1 MARLTRSYTVTA
13 STPTPTPKPPSP
25 TPIPSNG
32 PTVQFIGSSGTG
44 PTYKVEL
51 ARTSAEINKGLMYR
65 TSLADDAGMLFIFSG
80 DYNHYF
86 YMANTYIPLDMVYIS
101 SKNVVVGV
109 VANAKPLSTALIT
122 PPGPC
127 HYVLEI
133 NGGQAAQK
141 GIRKGDTVKITGVQG
156 QFGKDVKKM

>member
-1 MARLTRSYTVTA
+1 VASLSRSYTVTGIV
-13 STPTPTPKPPSP
+13 SPPP
-25 TPIPSNG
+25 VTG
-32 PTVQFIGSSGTG
+32 PTVQFITSSGTG
-44 PTYKVEL
+44 PTYNVEL
-51 ARTSAEINKGLMYR
+51 ARTSAEINRGLMYR
-65 TSLADDAGMLFIFSG
+65 TSLAESAGMLFIFSG
-80 DYNHYF
+80 DYKHYF

-133 NGGQAAQK
+133 NGGQCAQK
-141 GIRKGDTVKITGVQG
+141 GIHAGDTVKITGI
-156 QFGKDVKKM
+156 